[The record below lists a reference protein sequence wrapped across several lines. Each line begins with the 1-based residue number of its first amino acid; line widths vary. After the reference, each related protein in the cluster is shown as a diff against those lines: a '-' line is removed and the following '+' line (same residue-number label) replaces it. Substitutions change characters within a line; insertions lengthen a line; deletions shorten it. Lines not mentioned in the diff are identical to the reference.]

1 VTNKNGGF
9 MRDYTFIDGARFS
22 INNLYR
28 SLRFDVDRLDMSYV
42 EGEKPAFTRG
52 LRIVDN
58 DEMNTVRLDGE
69 EADNLIYSLTLIYSK
84 EDGETFRGAVDAYLL
99 AAVSSREYLVT
110 AQKKE
115 VEGEAKVEGKEAVL
129 H

>member
-1 VTNKNGGF
+1 
-9 MRDYTFIDGARFS
+9 MRDYTYVDGARFS

-28 SLRFDVDRLDMSYV
+28 SLRFDVDRLDMSWV
-42 EGEKPAFTRG
+42 DGEKPAFTRG

-58 DEMNTVRLDGE
+58 DEINTVRLDGE
-69 EADNLIYSLTLIYSK
+69 DADNLIYSLTIIYSK
-84 EDGETFRGAVDAYLL
+84 EDGDTFRSAVDAYLL
-99 AAVSSREYLVT
+99 TAVTSREYLIT

-115 VEGEAKVEGKEAVL
+115 AEGESKAEGKEAVL